1 MPADPSSPP
10 AGGSWRFRGQIAGVG
25 STSGIRVVVGWWRES
40 PFGEFADAMI
50 ERADGTRIL
59 LAPTEHVRDLVA
71 TTYTF
76 DETRIEP
83 LSAREDA
90 QGRWLVESPSLSLT
104 LTPGARLPV
113 GWLLRAVP
121 RRLATSPAWCGLI
134 DPVARVVMRGVR
146 TRGIAREGR
155 RESYGATDSRAVE
168 ALTGEFD
175 GHALGT
181 LADVDPPCRFGFS
194 STPRRPSM
202 SDVTTTIEFLT

>member
-1 MPADPSSPP
+1 MLADPSSPP
-10 AGGSWRFRGQIAGVG
+10 EGGSWRFRGQIAGVG

-59 LAPTEHVRDLVA
+59 LAPTEQVRDLVA

-202 SDVTTTIEFLT
+202 TDVTTTIEFLT

>member
-1 MPADPSSPP
+1 MSPLPLPTKADR
-10 AGGSWRFRGQIAGVG
+10 WRFRGQIAGVG
-25 STSGIRVVVGWWRES
+25 STSGVRVVVGWWRQS

-59 LAPTEHVRDLVA
+59 LAPTEQVRDLVA

-155 RESYGATDSRAVE
+155 RESYGATDSRAVL

-175 GHALGT
+175 GHDLGA

-202 SDVTTTIEFLT
+202 TDVTTTIEFLT